1 MARIDAFFKLMSE
14 EKASDLHLATN
25 NPPMLRIN
33 GELVRVDYPPLQ
45 NDELKAMV
53 YEIAPEGKIKLFE
66 ETSDVDFGYEVP
78 GVARYRANFFQ
89 QKYGISAVF
98 RLIPSKVLTVE
109 ELGLPPVLK
118 KFPLLK
124 KGLVLV
130 TGPTGSGKSTTLA
143 AMMDYANLQRH
154 DHIITVEDPIEFVH
168 RSQNCLVQHRE
179 VGVHTRSFASALRGA
194 LREDPDILLVGEMRD
209 LETIELALTAAATG
223 HLVFGTLHTSSAPKA
238 VDRIIDVF
246 PTNQQN
252 QIRATLAES
261 LKGVIAQ
268 NLFKR
273 IDKPGRVAAL
283 EILVVDIA
291 IANLVREA
299 KTHQIPGMIQVGKK
313 KGNQPLDDAIMEHL
327 RQTRISPGR
336 SLRQVRSIKRNSAP
350 SSKNRRRTTSRN
362 RISRHENARSRP
374 DPVRDAARPTTAS
387 RILISPSVIRCRSR
401 ISANSSRSS
410 SIRRSKR

>member
-1 MARIDAFFKLMSE
+1 MSVKIDDLLRVAASH
-14 EKASDLHLATN
+14 KASDLHLKVGAF
-25 NPPMLRIN
+25 PVMRIA
-33 GELVRVDYPPLQ
+33 GELHPIADAPRLKQEDTLDMAFAIMTNRQKQRFKEVSEVD
-45 NDELKAMV
+45 
-53 YEIAPEGKIKLFE
+53 I
-66 ETSDVDFGYEVP
+66 GY
-78 GVARYRANFFQ
+78 GVKGLGRFRANIFQ
-89 QKYGISAVF
+89 QRGTVSVVLRVIPDRTRSSA
-98 RLIPSKVLTVE
+98 
-109 ELGLPPVLK
+109 ELGLPPVIDRITEERR
-118 KFPLLK
+118 
-124 KGLVLV
+124 GLILV
-130 TGPTGSGKSTTLA
+130 TGATGSGKSTTLA
-143 AMMDYANLQRH
+143 AMMDYCNLQRH

-179 VGVHTRSFASALRGA
+179 VGVHTRSFANALRGA

-223 HLVFGTLHTSSAPKA
+223 HLVFGTLHTSSASKA

-283 EILVVDIA
+283 EILVVDMA

-313 KGNQPLDDAIMEHL
+313 LGNQPLDDAIMEHL
-327 RQTRISPGR
+327 RMKRISP
-336 SLRQVRSIKRNSAP
+336 
-350 SSKNRRRTTSRN
+350 
-362 RISRHENARSRP
+362 E
-374 DPVRDAARPTTAS
+374 
-387 RILISPSVIRCRSR
+387 
-401 ISANSSRSS
+401 
-410 SIRRSKR
+410 